1 MATTPDEMTDAPAEA
16 APPAAAPR
24 GATNGPAP
32 AGGGP
37 MSRRPARA
45 RTARRAPLALAA
57 SVTTGWAAVVSLG
70 PVLLVI
76 LLAHF
81 VSGAGGQFG
90 QVLRIGMA
98 GWLLAHGVELR
109 TGIGP
114 LGLTPLAFTVLAAWR
129 VARAGVHTTRAIGGR
144 RRGSPRMALSAAA
157 AVAVVYGLLGAAAA
171 TLATMP
177 GLEVSATVAGLTLGV
192 FGFLAALGG
201 AAIESGAHAR
211 LVRRTPRPVRD
222 ATRTGLVAALL
233 VLGAGAAA
241 GGTSLALSGG
251 AASRVLAAYHAGF
264 AGQVGLTLICVVY
277 GPNLAV
283 WAASYLIGPGFAVG
297 AGTVVSAARVSLGTV
312 PAVPVLA
319 AMPARPVSGW
329 AGLLLVVPLA
339 AGMTAGWLLVRRRL
353 RAAGAVTA
361 DQTSGPAGR
370 VGVPAGRVGADEMA
384 GTPVRWSSLLS
395 AAALA
400 GPVAGLALAF
410 AAWASAGP
418 LGGGH
423 LAEVGP
429 RAWPLAGVA
438 AGLVAVG
445 AVVAAAAT
453 KILIG
458 VRGKGA

>member
-1 MATTPDEMTDAPAEA
+1 
-16 APPAAAPR
+16 
-24 GATNGPAP
+24 
-32 AGGGP
+32 
-37 MSRRPARA
+37 
-45 RTARRAPLALAA
+45 
-57 SVTTGWAAVVSLG
+57 
-70 PVLLVI
+70 
-76 LLAHF
+76 
-81 VSGAGGQFG
+81 
-90 QVLRIGMA
+90 
-98 GWLLAHGVELR
+98 
-109 TGIGP
+109 
-114 LGLTPLAFTVLAAWR
+114 
-129 VARAGVHTTRAIGGR
+129 
-144 RRGSPRMALSAAA
+144 
-157 AVAVVYGLLGAAAA
+157 
-171 TLATMP
+171 
-177 GLEVSATVAGLTLGV
+177 LTLGG

-211 LVRRTPRPVRD
+211 LARRTPGPVRD

-329 AGLLLVVPLA
+329 AGLLLAVPLA

-353 RAAGAVTA
+353 RAAGAGG
-361 DQTSGPAGR
+361 QT
-370 VGVPAGRVGADEMA
+370 GVPAGRVGADEVA
-384 GTPVRWSSLLS
+384 GRPVRWSSLLS